1 MPKMKNNIKI
11 NDKNNFLS
19 TSFFWLH
26 INLLLITFSIRGC
39 RQCNRKG
46 WGRGCKA
53 PFPKGGGGMVHKP
66 PPPPKKKGIYIYIY
80 SQGNA
85 ISSILGIKKSAWT
98 LNRRSSRSPGYR
110 KPPAIPPS
118 PIIETPTITAHFN
131 WANQKKV
138 NISTSQWEFEVE
150 TSKLC
155 E

>member
-19 TSFFWLH
+19 TSFFWLN
-26 INLLLITFSIRGC
+26 INLLL
-39 RQCNRKG
+39 
-46 WGRGCKA
+46 WGFNNIFAAADSVTEKVEEEDVRLL
-53 PFPKGGGGMVHKP
+53 FRKGGGEMVHKP
-66 PPPPKKKGIYIYIY
+66 PPPQKKKEYIYIY

-110 KPPAIPPS
+110 KPPAISPS

-131 WANQKKV
+131 WANQ
-138 NISTSQWEFEVE
+138 
-150 TSKLC
+150 
-155 E
+155 